1 MATLKALWRA
11 ALVVLLLGSI
21 PLYVLQYMLVPR
33 SGDFGIISLGVIA
46 DAPGVR
52 ISVAS
57 VEPESSA
64 WRTGIRAGDT
74 IAVSSPSN
82 GIALSYPL
90 ASDHVTVQYTH
101 AGIRRT
107 AHLTATAN
115 TVTFGVPQYVRAAV
129 VAFLL
134 LFALLVIVRA
144 WQTEYGPLIATLLTA
159 DVVNPATDA
168 IPYVF
173 HTGAGPTLYVLNEWL
188 AWISGTVDIFIL
200 FVLAAHLMRRP
211 PRIVRAI
218 VAIAGLNAGI
228 VALTAPFIAGF
239 TVAGEAPA
247 FLRTLWLATYMTISL
262 VLPVLGLPY
271 AYAVARDE
279 GRARIG
285 WLFWGFYP
293 YCVGVLIVNL
303 PAIVPQTATFLASDA
318 TRWLAIS
325 IVARLLELSLP
336 ISLFYGLLLRRAVD
350 IGFVV
355 NRVAVY
361 GLISVTVLAIFVLL
375 EYIVGHFFFETGRAA
390 SLAVQ
395 LGVALVIGLSVRY
408 LHTAFDRFVDH
419 VLFAKRH
426 HDEVT
431 LRRFA
436 QEAEAFT
443 SVQTLLDRALQTV
456 CDHSETRGAAIYLCG
471 DARVEAVRASGDDF
485 PQTLDR
491 DDPLLVALR
500 RWKEPIDTHTVKTAL
515 PDGMA
520 FPMVARGNLIGV
532 VACRTKRDST
542 AFAPDERE
550 PLAEVAG
557 GVARALD
564 TLSRE
569 HESSLDTIE
578 RSIKALAGTM
588 VAIEGAVTAV
598 KDAVV
603 GNTAP
608 QAR

>member
-1 MATLKALWRA
+1 MGTLKVLWRA

-21 PLYVLQYMLVPR
+21 PLYVLQYTLVPR
-33 SGDFGIISLGVIA
+33 QGDFGFLSPGVIA
-46 DAPGVR
+46 DAPGTR
-52 ISVAS
+52 IAVAA
-57 VEPESSA
+57 VEPGSSA
-64 WRTGIRAGDT
+64 WRAGMRAGDA
-74 IAVSSPSN
+74 IIVSSHEN
-82 GIALSYPL
+82 GATLDYPL
-90 ASDHVTVQYTH
+90 TGDHVTVPYVH
-101 AGIRRT
+101 AGTRRT

-115 TVTFGVPQYVRAAV
+115 TVTFGVPEYVRAAV

-134 LFALLVIVRA
+134 LFGLLVIVRA

-173 HTGAGPTLYVLNEWL
+173 HAGIGPTLYVLNGWL
-188 AWISGTVDIFIL
+188 SWISGTVDIFIL
-200 FVLAAHLMRRP
+200 LVLAARLMRRP
-211 PRIVRAI
+211 PHGIRAI
-218 VAIAGLNAGI
+218 VAIAGLNAGV
-228 VALTAPFIAGF
+228 VALTAPIIAGF
-239 TVAGEAPA
+239 SIAGEAPV
-247 FLRTLWLATYMTISL
+247 FLATLWLATYMTTSL
-262 VLPVLGLPY
+262 VLPVLALPY
-271 AYAVARDE
+271 AYAVSRDE

-303 PAIVPQTATFLASDA
+303 PVVVPQTATFLAGNAD
-318 TRWLAIS
+318 RWLAIS

-336 ISLFYGLLLRRAVD
+336 IALFYGLLLRRTVD

-375 EYIVGHFFFETGRAA
+375 EYVVGHFFFETGRAA

-426 HDEVT
+426 HDET
-431 LRRFA
+431 ALRRFA

-443 SVQTLLDRALQTV
+443 SAQTLLDRALETV
-456 CDHSETRGAAIYLCG
+456 CDHSEARGAAIYLCG
-471 DARVEAVRASGDDF
+471 DAGVTAVRASGDDF
-485 PQTLDR
+485 PRSLDR

-500 RWKEPIDTHTVKTAL
+500 RWKEPVDTHTVKTVL

-520 FPMVARGNLIGV
+520 FPMIARGNLVGV
-532 VACRTKRDST
+532 LACRTKRDST

-550 PLAEVAG
+550 PLAEVASS
-557 GVARALD
+557 VARALD
-564 TLSRE
+564 ALSRE
-569 HESSLDTIE
+569 RESSLDTIE
-578 RSIKALAGTM
+578 RSIQALAGTM
-588 VAIEGAVTAV
+588 VAIEDAVSAV